1 MGRRKSEKNSMLPPR
16 MLVRRRRKVAHYY
29 YATPGS
35 DRAEIPLGSDRKAA
49 IARYHAINGE
59 GTRAAVP
66 TGTAKALH
74 KSMVKN
80 ARVKGAPVLLSAV
93 DVQTMLDEA
102 GNACAVTGLQ
112 FDSTQ
117 YPGHRIRPWMPS
129 IDRIAPGGPYSRENT
144 RIVCAA
150 VNLAMN
156 QFGEATFLRIAVATV
171 ARNRLLRSGPKSL
184 RSDEDDLQRKT
195 PDVSGA

>member
-1 MGRRKSEKNSMLPPR
+1 MGRRKAERNSMLPPR
-16 MLVRRRRKVAHYY
+16 MILRRRRKVAHYY

-35 DRAEIPLGSDRKAA
+35 ERTEIPLGSDRKAA

-80 ARVKGAPVLLSAV
+80 ARAKRVPVLLTAD
-93 DVQTMLDEA
+93 DVQAMLDAA
-102 GNACAVTGLQ
+102 GNACMVTGLP

-129 IDRIAPGGPYSRENT
+129 TDRITPGGPYSRENT

-156 QFGEATFLRIAVATV
+156 QFGEAVFLRIAVATV
-171 ARNRLLRSGPKSL
+171 AKQRLLRSGL
-184 RSDEDDLQRKT
+184 
-195 PDVSGA
+195 